1 MLFSDKAELTE
12 SRRFAYLCLELKNSI
27 MNIQR
32 LLICL
37 CVSFLTCFS
46 SFAQGKVWSVE
57 KARKWAEKK
66 RGIVE

>member
-1 MLFSDKAELTE
+1 
-12 SRRFAYLCLELKNSI
+12 

-37 CVSFLTCFS
+37 YVSFLTSFS

-66 RGIVE
+66 NVVLWSELYSGKCH

>member
-1 MLFSDKAELTE
+1 
-12 SRRFAYLCLELKNSI
+12 

-37 CVSFLTCFS
+37 CVSFLTSFS

-57 KARKWAEKK
+57 KPESGLKK
-66 RGIVE
+66 NVVLWSELYSGKCH

>member
-1 MLFSDKAELTE
+1 
-12 SRRFAYLCLELKNSI
+12 

-37 CVSFLTCFS
+37 CVSFLTSFS

-66 RGIVE
+66 NVVLWSELYSGKCH